1 MFIFT
6 YEYKSDLL
14 FIIIYYCVRN
24 RIFWRKENL
33 ISFNIRCLVSFIIWF
48 GILLFKNIYTISFCI
63 KQTGKLTYFYT
74 STYYPVL

>member
-33 ISFNIRCLVSFIIWF
+33 ISFNIRCLVSFIIWSRYF
-48 GILLFKNIYTISFCI
+48 IIQKYIYDIILY